1 MIVTAQK
8 PLDEILDFL
17 SPYNSILIAGCDGC
31 TQPPRSLREART
43 LAQLLELGGKL
54 RGKDFNFKV
63 MTLPK
68 QCDSYLTL
76 APLQPQV
83 KDIEAVLS
91 LACGL
96 GVQTIAQVLP
106 DFPVFPAQN
115 TLFIGTEIREDSTL
129 EERCAACGD
138 CLLAL
143 TGGICPIARCAKSLL
158 NGPCGGCSNGKCEVD
173 AEKDC
178 AWYLII
184 KRLEKH
190 GRLDTLEEIHPPRD
204 FQIVVR
210 PGRIIERPLEEVKQ

>member
-1 MIVTAQK
+1 LIVTAQK

-17 SPYNSILIAGCDGC
+17 APYSSVLIAGCDGC
-31 TQPPRSLREART
+31 TQPPRGLREAKS

-54 RGKDFNFKV
+54 RGKVFNLRV
-63 MTLPK
+63 ATLPK

-76 APLQPQV
+76 GPLQDQMR
-83 KDIEAVLS
+83 DMEAVLS

-115 TLFIGTEIREDSTL
+115 TLFIGVEIREDRTL

-138 CLLAL
+138 CLLAS

-158 NGPCGGCSNGKCEVD
+158 NGPCGGSQHGKCEID
-173 AEKDC
+173 PEKDC
-178 AWYLII
+178 AWDLII
-184 KRLEKH
+184 KRLEKLD
-190 GRLDTLEEIHPPRD
+190 RLSALNEIRPPRN
-204 FQIVVR
+204 FGEVMR
-210 PGRIIERPLEEVKQ
+210 PGKVSS

>member
-17 SPYNSILIAGCDGC
+17 SPYKSILIAGCDGC
-31 TQPPRSLREART
+31 TQPPRGLREART

-54 RGKDFNFKV
+54 REKDFNFKV
-63 MTLPK
+63 ITLPK

-76 APLQPQV
+76 TPLQPQM
-83 KDIEAVLS
+83 KDMEAILS

-115 TLFIGTEIREDSTL
+115 TLFIGSEIREDNTL

-143 TGGICPIARCAKSLL
+143 TGGVCPIARCAKSLL
-158 NGPCGGCSNGKCEVD
+158 NGPCGGSQHGKCEID
-173 AEKDC
+173 PDKDC
-178 AWYLII
+178 AWDLII
-184 KRLEKH
+184 KRLEKL
-190 GRLDTLEEIHPPRD
+190 GKLSALDEIRPPRN
-204 FQIVVR
+204 FGEVMR
-210 PGRIIERPLEEVKQ
+210 PGRVDG

>member
-17 SPYNSILIAGCDGC
+17 SPYKSILIAGCDGC
-31 TQPPRSLREART
+31 TQPPRGLREAKS

-54 RGKDFNFKV
+54 RGNDLNFRV
-63 MTLPK
+63 ITLPK
-68 QCDSYLTL
+68 QCDAYLTL
-76 APLQPQV
+76 APLQSQM
-83 KDIEAVLS
+83 KDMEAVLS

-115 TLFIGTEIREDSTL
+115 TLFIGAEIREDRTL

-138 CLLAL
+138 CLLVL

-158 NGPCGGCSNGKCEVD
+158 NGPCGGSQHGKCEID
-173 AEKDC
+173 PEKDC
-178 AWYLII
+178 AWDLII
-184 KRLEKH
+184 KRLEKL
-190 GRLDTLEEIHPPRD
+190 GRLSALDEIRPPRN
-204 FQIVVR
+204 FGEVMR
-210 PGRIIERPLEEVKQ
+210 PGRVKG

>member
-1 MIVTAQK
+1 VIVTAQK

-17 SPYNSILIAGCDGC
+17 SPYNAILIAGCDGC
-31 TQPPRSLREART
+31 TQPPRALREART

-63 MTLPK
+63 ITLPK

-76 APLQPQV
+76 APLQPQM
-83 KDIEAVLS
+83 KDMEAVLS

-115 TLFIGTEIREDSTL
+115 TLFIGAEIREASAL

-138 CLLAL
+138 CMLAL

-158 NGPCGGCSNGKCEVD
+158 NGPCGGSQHGKCEID
-173 AEKDC
+173 SEKDC
-178 AWYLII
+178 AWDLII
-184 KRLEKH
+184 KRLDKL
-190 GRLDTLEEIHPPRD
+190 GRLSVLDEIRPPRN
-204 FQIVVR
+204 FAEVIR
-210 PGRIIERPLEEVKQ
+210 PGRVSA